1 MKHMRNRRAGGMSM
15 ALVLA
20 LASAGALVSGPAGA
34 ASVVGVLVDGGGT
47 DDMRVDVRDAKGK
60 IITAYCLDRCG
71 DIFEQPDA
79 DEVVKLKARYR
90 NRRVKLDYDSDMN
103 KDRIAGA
110 GEERLEFVKKLEV
123 LR

>member
-1 MKHMRNRRAGGMSM
+1 MKHMHKRRFGGMSM
-15 ALVLA
+15 ALVL
-20 LASAGALVSGPAGA
+20 AGALVSGPAGA
-34 ASVVGVLVDGGGT
+34 ASVVGTLVGGGGT

-71 DIFEQPDA
+71 DIFDGPDA
-79 DEVVKLKARYR
+79 DDVVKVKPRYR
-90 NRRVKLDYDSDMN
+90 NRKVKLDYVSDMN

-110 GEERLEFVKKLEV
+110 GEERLEFVKKLEL

>member
-1 MKHMRNRRAGGMSM
+1 MKHMRKRRSGGMSM

-20 LASAGALVSGPAGA
+20 LAGALVSGPAGA
-34 ASVVGVLVDGGGT
+34 ASMVGVLVGGGGI

-110 GEERLEFVKKLEV
+110 GEERLEFVKKLEI
-123 LR
+123 LP

>member
-1 MKHMRNRRAGGMSM
+1 MKDMGKRHNSGISM
-15 ALVLA
+15 ALVLF
-20 LASAGALVSGPAGA
+20 GALVSGPAGA
-34 ASVVGVLVDGGGT
+34 ASVAGVLIGGGGI
-47 DDMRVDVRDAKGK
+47 DDMRVEVRDAKGR

-71 DIFEQPDA
+71 NIFGEPDA
-79 DEVVKLKARYR
+79 NEVVKVQERYR
-90 NRRVKLDYDSDMN
+90 DRKVKLDYDSEMN